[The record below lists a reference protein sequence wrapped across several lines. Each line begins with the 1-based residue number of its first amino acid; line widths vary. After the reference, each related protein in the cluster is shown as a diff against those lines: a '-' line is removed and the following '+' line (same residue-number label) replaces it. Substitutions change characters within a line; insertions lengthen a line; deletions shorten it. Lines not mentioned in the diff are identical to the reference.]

1 MTRIPGWIKSVSLVA
16 GLAITSTA
24 SATLGYFGLGYGAK
38 AMGVAGAVVANPQ
51 DSATIAVNP
60 AGITAVGERVDI
72 GARMFSPQR
81 KAELETSAIG
91 ANFDVKDDSRRNLF
105 LIPNFGFNIQL
116 GENLWFGF
124 NNYGNGGMN
133 STYDRN
139 LYDEASAVVGAF
151 GQGFAA
157 ALAAGATPE
166 QAQAAGEAA
175 AGMVPKGT
183 TTSDVL
189 LDPVTGKPL
198 INDVGTLGVDL
209 AQGIFAPTLAMK
221 FRNKHSI
228 GVSLLIGVQRFSAR
242 GLGNFQCFTKSAATN
257 PANAATCPQGFAVK
271 TSNGLT
277 NNDSGWSYGAG
288 ARIGWM
294 GEMNSRLTLGAS
306 ASSKVYMSEFDD
318 YDELFAEDGDF
329 DIPANVTLG
338 VTFKATPDLKLSFDF
353 QRIFYEGVNS
363 ISNEGPVVSPLGVG
377 PAPPCANDCWLG
389 MKDGM
394 GFGWEDINVYR
405 VAAEYAYGAQ
415 WIFRTGFSYNQQ
427 PIPKDQVLFNFLAPA
442 SIQKHA
448 TVGFTFSP
456 DKNSEWNLAYMHAFR
471 EKVQSNKTA
480 FGIPGSLEMY
490 QNSVDVSYSYKF

>member
-1 MTRIPGWIKSVSLVA
+1 MTRIPGWIKTVSLVA

-105 LIPNFGFNIQL
+105 LIPNLGFNIQL

-124 NNYGNGGMN
+124 NNYANGGMN

-198 INDVGTLGVDL
+198 IKDVGTLGVDL
-209 AQGIFAPTLAMK
+209 AQGILAPTLAMK
-221 FRNKHSI
+221 FRN
-228 GVSLLIGVQRFSAR
+228 
-242 GLGNFQCFTKSAATN
+242 
-257 PANAATCPQGFAVK
+257 
-271 TSNGLT
+271 
-277 NNDSGWSYGAG
+277 
-288 ARIGWM
+288 
-294 GEMNSRLTLGAS
+294 
-306 ASSKVYMSEFDD
+306 
-318 YDELFAEDGDF
+318 
-329 DIPANVTLG
+329 
-338 VTFKATPDLKLSFDF
+338 
-353 QRIFYEGVNS
+353 
-363 ISNEGPVVSPLGVG
+363 
-377 PAPPCANDCWLG
+377 
-389 MKDGM
+389 
-394 GFGWEDINVYR
+394 
-405 VAAEYAYGAQ
+405 
-415 WIFRTGFSYNQQ
+415 
-427 PIPKDQVLFNFLAPA
+427 
-442 SIQKHA
+442 
-448 TVGFTFSP
+448 
-456 DKNSEWNLAYMHAFR
+456 
-471 EKVQSNKTA
+471 
-480 FGIPGSLEMY
+480 
-490 QNSVDVSYSYKF
+490 